1 MFVLGFALL
10 LGLLAGLTRPF
21 EEPYPVDLDAPYAL
35 LHYGQHVSGT
45 FYPTGYQT
53 IVLAGLALAGRR
65 GVMLVQVLT
74 YMGLVG
80 SAYAALRLL
89 LIPAGRA
96 AVGAVLVGLDPQ
108 FLIAINRIVDLNAV
122 APLLIALVSVSL
134 WIRRDGFSWVR
145 ALLLGLTVG
154 GLFAV
159 RPNLVSVVPVAIV
172 LVWHQIRWPQVVLA
186 IVATPIPI
194 LVTSSIMLGHP
205 ALPTNAAYTFAQGAN
220 SYSETE
226 LLHNYNAELSLNHY
240 LGHFKVSKLPD
251 LQAPSKQGPLVSF
264 GLNWIK
270 DHPAQYVKLIGIKLY
285 TLLRPDL
292 RPRTNR
298 VPLSKFE
305 RLVEILSALPVVIWL
320 IAVALARRRRV
331 STAPLSTRIVVLFV
345 ALYLFPFVLTNG
357 DPRLGY
363 PVDTVLLLQTAAI
376 FGRWRK
382 KSESPSG
389 QVNEPTLSGV
399 HST

>member
-1 MFVLGFALL
+1 MRSPLRRHPLMFVLGFALL

-65 GVMLVQVLT
+65 GVMLVQLLT

-205 ALPTNAAYTFAQGAN
+205 A
-220 SYSETE
+220 
-226 LLHNYNAELSLNHY
+226 
-240 LGHFKVSKLPD
+240 
-251 LQAPSKQGPLVSF
+251 
-264 GLNWIK
+264 
-270 DHPAQYVKLIGIKLY
+270 QYVKLIGIKLY

-292 RPRTNR
+292 RPRKNR

-305 RLVEILSALPVVIWL
+305 RLVEILSALPVAIWL

-345 ALYLFPFVLTNG
+345 ALYLFPFVLTIG